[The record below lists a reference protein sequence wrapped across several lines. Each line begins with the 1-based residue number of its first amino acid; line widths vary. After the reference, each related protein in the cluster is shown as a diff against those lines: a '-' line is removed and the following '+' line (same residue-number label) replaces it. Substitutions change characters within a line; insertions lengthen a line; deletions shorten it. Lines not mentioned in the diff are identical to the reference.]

1 MFGRFVFGCCVVM
14 EELRSK
20 TLFTG
25 HCVWAF
31 CFGCCVV
38 VDESFSRLLF
48 PGHCVWSFGFS
59 LQGLASR
66 SPCSPLVAVDV
77 YRCVRTVL

>member
-1 MFGRFVFGCCVVM
+1 M
-14 EELRSK
+14 EEIRSR

-48 PGHCVWSFGFS
+48 LLAIVFG
-59 LQGLASR
+59 R
-66 SPCSPLVAVDV
+66 SVLVFGSS
-77 YRCVRTVL
+77 